1 MNNNYYVY
9 IILDPLENYEF
20 SIGDLK
26 FNSKPF
32 YIGYGKNNRVNEH
45 LHKRELNRNCHKS
58 CKIKSIINTG
68 NIPIIIKIKENLS
81 FEDANNLEIKYI
93 SLFGRIDK
101 GTGILT
107 NHTDGGQGTKNKIL
121 SEESKKKIS
130 KSHMGIL
137 HTEESKL
144 KMSLKHKGKILS
156 DITKK
161 KISESMKEEGNP
173 FYGKKHNDITRDKL
187 SLIASQ
193 RVLSDETKAKKQKAM
208 SFSDSLKQEYGIIT
222 GIISDIQREHSQK
235 PEVARDRIVQLM

>member
-156 DITKK
+156 DTTKK
-161 KISESMKEEGNP
+161 KISIAKTGDGNA
-173 FYGKKHNDITRDKL
+173 FYGKKHNLDSFKTCKTTLQIDIKTNEVISKFR
-187 SLIASQ
+187 SSMEAE
-193 RVLSDETKAKKQKAM
+193 RE
-208 SFSDSLKQEYGIIT
+208 T
-222 GIISDIQREHSQK
+222 GIKKIYRVCNGNRKSAGGYKWIYEEDYKS
-235 PEVARDRIVQLM
+235 V